1 MSLSL
6 SLSCLLVEDESS
18 QEKDY
23 LGWGS
28 TDGTFQEQQYFTCQ
42 RNHGLFVS
50 VEKLFPLG
58 QPSARGQPAGR
69 ERGIPQ
75 ASGFRYKISDR
86 VVAFTRKGNAV
97 HGTVKW
103 VGLYTCTINK
113 EEHSWRSVGIETVSK
128 TCHCSLS
135 VGSYLT
141 LPGCEGKEK

>member
-1 MSLSL
+1 M

-18 QEKDY
+18 QDKNY

-58 QPSARGQPAGR
+58 QPAGR
-69 ERGIPQ
+69 GRESPRLVSSLDPHY
-75 ASGFRYKISDR
+75 RYKIGDR
-86 VVAFTRKGNAV
+86 VVVFTKKGDAV

-103 VGLYTCTINK
+103 VGMYSLTVDK
-113 EEHSWRSVGIETVSK
+113 KPHSFKAVAVETVSLK
-128 TCHCSLS
+128 CIVLCQLSPPPLSLS
-135 VGSYLT
+135 LS
-141 LPGCEGKEK
+141 GCKGEEK